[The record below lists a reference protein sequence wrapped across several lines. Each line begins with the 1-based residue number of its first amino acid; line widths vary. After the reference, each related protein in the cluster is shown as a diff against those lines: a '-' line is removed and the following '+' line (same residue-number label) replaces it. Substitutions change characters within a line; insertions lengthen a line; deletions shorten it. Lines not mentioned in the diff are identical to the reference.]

1 MYKYILKRILS
12 IIPTLFFVTL
22 LVFFMIH
29 LVPGDPAE
37 MILGER
43 ANEQSLAQLRE
54 HLGLNEPLYV
64 QYGKFM
70 WRLAHGDL
78 GRSITTNET
87 ILKEIGDRF
96 PATVELAFFAL
107 MFASVMG
114 VLAGIISATRQ
125 YSIFDYTSMI
135 ASLTGISMPIFWLGL
150 ILMMIFS
157 VSLPL
162 LPWDFLP
169 LSGRTSPTIEIER
182 ITGLYVIDT
191 IWMRDWAGLKDVLW
205 HLILPAVT
213 LSTIPM
219 AIIARITRSSMLEVL
234 RQDYVRTA
242 KAKGLSLFFVHY
254 KHALRNA
261 MIPIIT
267 VIGLQLGI
275 AMAGAILTETIFSW
289 HGVGEWIIHA
299 VNQRD
304 FNAVQ
309 GGTIII
315 ATVFVFINLIVD
327 LLYIWINPKLRVN

>member
-1 MYKYILKRILS
+1 
-12 IIPTLFFVTL
+12 
-22 LVFFMIH
+22 
-29 LVPGDPAE
+29 
-37 MILGER
+37 
-43 ANEQSLAQLRE
+43 
-54 HLGLNEPLYV
+54 
-64 QYGKFM
+64 
-70 WRLAHGDL
+70 
-78 GRSITTNET
+78 
-87 ILKEIGDRF
+87 
-96 PATVELAFFAL
+96 
-107 MFASVMG
+107 
-114 VLAGIISATRQ
+114 
-125 YSIFDYTSMI
+125 
-135 ASLTGISMPIFWLGL
+135 MPIFWLGL

-169 LSGRTSPTIEIER
+169 LSGRTSPTMEIER
-182 ITGLYVIDT
+182 ITGLYVFDT
-191 IWMRDWAGLKDVLW
+191 IWMRDWEGLRDVLW
-205 HLILPAVT
+205 HLILPAIT

-242 KAKGLSLFFVHY
+242 KAKGLSQFYVHY

-275 AMAGAILTETIFSW
+275 AMAGAILTETIFAW